1 MKLSE
6 VKAILKEKKELATK
20 FGGQWLDDLVAL
32 QNMIRNGEM
41 KEQAAVE
48 TITLKNDRV
57 RLMGGKPVTEIKL
70 GDMIVSSHT
79 GRGSS
84 EVMQVQKVVSIKEVS
99 PQFMEINGRKMKK
112 TTNKRTFQG
121 YGKMIG

>member
-1 MKLSE
+1 MKLSA

-20 FGGQWLDDLVAL
+20 FGGQWLEDLVAL

-41 KEQAAVE
+41 KEPAAVE
-48 TITLKNDRV
+48 TITLRNDRV
-57 RLMGGKPVTEIKL
+57 RLMGGKPVTEIKI

-84 EVMQVQKVVSIKEVS
+84 EVMQVQKVVSIKELS

-112 TTNKRTFQG
+112 TTTKRTFQG

>member
-1 MKLSE
+1 MKLSA
-6 VKAILKEKKELATK
+6 VKAILKEKKELANK
-20 FGGQWLDDLVAL
+20 FGGQWLEDLVTL

-48 TITLKNDRV
+48 TITLKNDRL

-70 GDMIVSSHT
+70 GDVIVSSHT
-79 GRGSS
+79 GRGKN

>member
-6 VKAILKEKKELATK
+6 VKAILKEKKELANK
-20 FGGQWLDDLVAL
+20 FGGQWLEDLVTL

-70 GDMIVSSHT
+70 GDVIVSSHT
-79 GRGSS
+79 GRGKN
-84 EVMQVQKVVSIKEVS
+84 EVMKVQKVVSIKEVS